1 MPTRSRTEPSR
12 LESAGSRTE
21 PQWQLTD
28 TQWFL
33 IEDLFPDKAPN
44 PKGGRPWRG
53 NRECFEGILFV
64 LFTGCRWKDLP
75 KHRFPSKSVCHSRFK
90 EWATAGLFTEAWRRL
105 LALKKELGQLNPT
118 RLLGDGT
125 FVPAKKGGAALAQL
139 KLARARRSCCSR
151 TPKVFPWA

>member
-33 IEDLFPDKAPN
+33 IEDLFPDKAPS
-44 PKGGRPWRG
+44 PKGGRPSRG

-75 KHRFPSKSVCHSRFK
+75 PTYPSPATCHRRFMQWTQ
-90 EWATAGLFTEAWRRL
+90 EGVFEEAWRRL
-105 LALKKELGQLNPT
+105 IELLVRKNRVKLDEGFA
-118 RLLGDGT
+118 DGT
-125 FVPAKKGGAALAQL
+125 FASAKKG
-139 KLARARRSCCSR
+139 
-151 TPKVFPWA
+151 V